1 MSISELYESGVLKH
15 KEGHYRN
22 LLLLAR
28 ADGSIDAKEE
38 AILDEIGK
46 KIGLS
51 NEQISDIKKNPEKY
65 PTFPP
70 FGKEERIVRYINF
83 IEVIKADGVLAD
95 AEINL
100 LKKFGIALGFN
111 SADVEKYFNE
121 INRLLDEKH
130 TEDEILAQLY

>member
-1 MSISELYESGVLKH
+1 MSISELYESGVHKH
-15 KEGHYRN
+15 NKGHYRN

-65 PTFPP
+65 PTYPP

-83 IEVIKADGVLAD
+83 IEVIKADGILAD

-100 LKKFGIALGFN
+100 LKKFGIALGFS

>member
-1 MSISELYESGVLKH
+1 MSISELYESGVHKH
-15 KEGHYRN
+15 NKGHYRN
-22 LLLLAR
+22 LLMLAK
-28 ADGSIDAKEE
+28 ADGSIDANEE
-38 AILDEIGK
+38 ALLDSIGT

-51 NEQISDIKKNPEKY
+51 DEQIAEIKKNPENY

-83 IEVIKADGVLAD
+83 IEVIKADGELAD
-95 AEINL
+95 AEIAL

-111 SADVEKYFNE
+111 STEVEKYFTE

-130 TEDEILAQLY
+130 TEDEILSQLY